1 MLRCSIG
8 TSVMS
13 MPLMNTLPEVGT
25 TSPAMTL
32 RRVLLPEPLGPKI
45 TFRSP
50 SSTSK
55 DTLSRAVDEPYRF
68 SISLTSRNVGIVVS
82 TCSSALQFGQGLN
95 QWPDTIETLCH
106 PRFARSR
113 QQSLGRNARHLGETR
128 EAFRLTSAS
137 LRKRLQKEGLG
148 EVNGIADVLHVQSQD
163 TVPKSLSNRPRTSP
177 GHRLDAA
184 LELLCQFILPWG
196 S

>member
-1 MLRCSIG
+1 MLLCSIG
-8 TSVMS
+8 TAVMS
-13 MPLMNTLPEVGT
+13 MPVMNSLPEVGQ

-106 PRFARSR
+106 PRFARR
-113 QQSLGRNARHLGETR
+113 RHHSLVPNALHLGETR
-128 EAFRLTSAS
+128 APCPLTSA
-137 LRKRLQKEGLG
+137 RHP
-148 EVNGIADVLHVQSQD
+148 I
-163 TVPKSLSNRPRTSP
+163 
-177 GHRLDAA
+177 
-184 LELLCQFILPWG
+184 
-196 S
+196 